1 METKH
6 FTKKSAI
13 ISSIAILAVIAV
25 LSAMLGGCSKKD
37 TSSDK
42 TSSAQT
48 SSTQTDATQNVG
60 EISVPV
66 WSGNVAENF
75 AAGDGTA
82 ENPYQ
87 IANAEQ
93 LALLGKYINEN
104 NEAYNKAHYILT
116 EDIYLNDVS
125 EPDWYEE
132 KNNPKEWTHG
142 IMADWNYLFGG
153 TFNGDFHT
161 VKGIY
166 LSVEE
171 KPEAINN
178 KFMGLFP
185 GLNGGAVIE
194 NLGIESSYMK
204 TAYAKENSN
213 KQTVYGCV
221 GAIAGLKR
229 NYPVINNPNTKDI
242 TISKCYVADTVII
255 ESVGEAGGFIGRMYD
270 EPYVIMEN
278 CYSAAKVVG
287 VPAGAFVG
295 LGKRI
300 KTQNCYNARND
311 ISLIGAGSI
320 TPDSTNNYNAGLNSN
335 VESYLDVKEMTG
347 LKASENMKGFDF
359 DTVWEAVDGATPKL
373 RGFN

>member
-1 METKH
+1 MKTKH
-6 FTKKSAI
+6 FSKKNM
-13 ISSIAILAVIAV
+13 LAVLAVVAV
-25 LSAMLGGCSKKD
+25 LAAMLGGCSKKD
-37 TSSDK
+37 TSSAQ

-48 SSTQTDATQNVG
+48 DTTQNVE
-60 EISVPV
+60 EINAPI

-125 EPDWYEE
+125 KSDWYKEE
-132 KNNPKEWTHG
+132 NNPKVWTHG

-161 VKGIY
+161 IKGIY

-171 KPEAINN
+171 KPEDINN

-229 NYPVINNPNTKDI
+229 NYPVVKNPNTKDI

-270 EPYVIMEN
+270 EPYLIMEN
-278 CYSAAKVVG
+278 CYSAAKISG

-295 LGKRI
+295 LGIRI
-300 KTQNCYNARND
+300 KAQNCYSACSD
-311 ISLIGAGSI
+311 IPFVGAGSI
-320 TPDSTNNYNAGLNSN
+320 MAGSTNNYNAGLYSN
-335 VESYLDVKEMTG
+335 VETYLDIKEMTG
-347 LKASENMKGFDF
+347 LKASEKMKGFDF
-359 DTVWEAVDGATPKL
+359 ENVWEALDGSTPKL